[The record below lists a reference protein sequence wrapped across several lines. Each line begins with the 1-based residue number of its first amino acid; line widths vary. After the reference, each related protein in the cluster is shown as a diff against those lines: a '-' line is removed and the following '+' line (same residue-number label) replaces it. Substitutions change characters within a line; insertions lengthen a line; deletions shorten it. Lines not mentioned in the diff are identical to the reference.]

1 MMQKRRPCIQVAI
14 VLGLV
19 LGLMAGCATVQHA
32 MQTGKVPTFSSSRPA
47 TKPASIVMRPNL
59 PDADLKALNDLNSL
73 DASLTLVDTLM
84 SMLRINH
91 LMLERLQVSA
101 DAEWPDRLALDRDS
115 APPHYQTRLAEQ
127 VRKDFSYLGRPVR
140 HEPSIRDGV
149 FRWLRGVF
157 LNNELD
163 LVAWQVEHQRGII
176 DSVPHFCDG
185 AEATAASL
193 AVPKECETIF
203 AQRNQGCPFFAQPL
217 EDQLFRFM
225 LDRKLDAWV
234 ETPVKDSCLVQAIAT
249 GSELYP
255 NFRTAFSSLLPR
267 HLARDITRVEH
278 DLERLTRKTGELKA
292 RIEENKLQQKKL
304 SDAAGRTQLDREIQ
318 ALNAQLD
325 TLKDDAKRARSIQ
338 DRLYEQAM
346 AEAEGTPD
354 NTRLA
359 TQLYKVAIAANDNLK
374 LVGGDASLALANVV
388 QIGLQW
394 ADSPKTYFAA
404 ALTHGGYNERRL
416 DQLVKRVATLAP
428 NTANLAIRIA
438 DQSSTIRQRMK
449 YLNKLM
455 RIQALNAKTG

>member
-1 MMQKRRPCIQVAI
+1 MMHKRRSYIQVAI

-19 LGLMAGCATVQHA
+19 LGLMAGCATVQHT
-32 MQTGKVPTFSSSRPA
+32 MKTGKIPTFSFSQPS
-47 TKPASIVMRPNL
+47 TKPARVARNPNL
-59 PDADLKALNDLNSL
+59 PPDDLKALKDLGSL

-84 SMLRINH
+84 SMIRINH
-91 LMLERLQVSA
+91 LILERIQVSA
-101 DAEWPDRLALDRDS
+101 DAEWPDRLDLTRDS
-115 APPHYQTRLAEQ
+115 APPHYQARLEDQ
-127 VRKDFSYLGRPVR
+127 VRRDFSYLGRPVR
-140 HEPSIRDGV
+140 DEPSIRDGV

-163 LVAWQVEHQRGII
+163 LVAWKVEHQRGII

-185 AEATAASL
+185 TDATAVSL
-193 AVPKECETIF
+193 AVPKECEVIF
-203 AQRNQGCPFFAQPL
+203 AQRDQSCPFFAQPL

-225 LDRKLDAWV
+225 LDRQLDAWV

-249 GSELYP
+249 RSELYP

-278 DLERLTRKTGELKA
+278 DLERLTRKTGELKG
-292 RIEENKLQQKKL
+292 RIEEKKLQKKKL
-304 SDAAGRTQLDREIQ
+304 IDTAGRTQLDREIQ
-318 ALNAQLD
+318 ALNAQVD
-325 TLKDDAKRARSIQ
+325 TLQDDAKRVRSTQ
-338 DRLYEQAM
+338 DRLYEQAI

-428 NTANLAIRIA
+428 NTANLVVRIA
-438 DQSSTIRQRMK
+438 DQSSTIRQKMK
-449 YLNKLM
+449 YLDKLM
-455 RIQALNAKTG
+455 RIKALNANTG